1 MYRHPLDATT
11 KAAGGSMQHL
21 KISDILV
28 KTRGNQS
35 EVARML
41 RINRGTL
48 IRLMRQPEDRHII
61 VRSEEGDY
69 YIYTRIGENV

>member
-1 MYRHPLDATT
+1 
-11 KAAGGSMQHL
+11 MQHL
-21 KISDILV
+21 KISDLLV

-48 IRLMRQPEDRHII
+48 IRLMRQSEDRHII
-61 VRSEEGDY
+61 IQSEASDY
-69 YIYTRIGENV
+69 YMYTRIGENV

>member
-1 MYRHPLDATT
+1 MSSECLKMS
-11 KAAGGSMQHL
+11 KAL
-21 KISDILV
+21 KIRDLLV

-48 IRLMRQPEDRHII
+48 QTYMR
-61 VRSEEGDY
+61 RSEKQHIVTEQDG
-69 YIYTRIGENV
+69 IYTIFVQPK